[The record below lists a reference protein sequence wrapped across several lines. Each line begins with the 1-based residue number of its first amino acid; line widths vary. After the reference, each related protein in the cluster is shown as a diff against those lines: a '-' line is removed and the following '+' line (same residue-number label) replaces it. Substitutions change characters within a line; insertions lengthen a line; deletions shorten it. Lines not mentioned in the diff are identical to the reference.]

1 MLEASSACPLGD
13 LGKVV
18 KLEEWAAAAAAP
30 PGAYRYP
37 HHHLHP
43 PTPQPGP
50 SPTGRQVGRYATGA
64 GVPGE
69 PTLKGSPGPV
79 DSSLL
84 ASFRDRYL
92 GASAPP
98 FGGMGPFLGPPPPP
112 HFLGSA
118 ADSAASKGTSEVTRR
133 PAGRGSASAS
143 PASPAGGALAPP
155 PVTRPALPPTATSAA
170 GTDKRSFA
178 ANEPQSGQQRRKLH
192 QSGATCQQ
200 RHRTRKTKPNCSS
213 FVIGEAPTNRKSPFP
228 LSSGQRTNKNGERAQ
243 EGRKM
248 WLSRHPE
255 TGTEGKEKKKRFP
268 RETRARLCCFRAGK

>member
-13 LGKVV
+13 LNKVV
-18 KLEEWAAAAAAP
+18 KLEEWAAVAAAP

-50 SPTGRQVGRYATGA
+50 APSGRQVGRYATCA

-98 FGGMGPFLGPPPPP
+98 FGGMGSFLAPPPPP

-118 ADSAASKGTSEVTRR
+118 AESAASKCTSEVARR

-143 PASPAGGALAPP
+143 PASPAGGSLAPP
-155 PVTRPALPPTATSAA
+155 PVNRPALPPGATSAT
-170 GTDKRSFA
+170 GNDKRSFV
-178 ANEPQSGQQRRKLH
+178 ANEAPSGNTATRVLRTPAAAGSAFKREREQPPSLLASSRGEENSQSLL
-192 QSGATCQQ
+192 
-200 RHRTRKTKPNCSS
+200 
-213 FVIGEAPTNRKSPFP
+213 I
-228 LSSGQRTNKNGERAQ
+228 
-243 EGRKM
+243 
-248 WLSRHPE
+248 
-255 TGTEGKEKKKRFP
+255 
-268 RETRARLCCFRAGK
+268 